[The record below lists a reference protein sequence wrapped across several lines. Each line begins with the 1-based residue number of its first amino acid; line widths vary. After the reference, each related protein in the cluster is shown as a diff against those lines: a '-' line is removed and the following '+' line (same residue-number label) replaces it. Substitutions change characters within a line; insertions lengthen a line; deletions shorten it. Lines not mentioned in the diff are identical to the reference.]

1 MNIKTKRN
9 FESVLQAVVD
19 LVQQWLSTT
28 TMSKNSVIVRSRRLD
43 VSDSLHM
50 CQNSKEVFSNIS
62 KRMHW
67 PIRVRTDKKR
77 PKSFLLPGPLVGLPP
92 GGGTQNKGRSL
103 TIKLSR

>member
-50 CQNSKEVFSNIS
+50 CQNSKEVFYNIS

-67 PIRVRTDKKR
+67 PIRVRTNKKK
-77 PKSFLLPGPLVGLPP
+77 PKSFLLPCPLVRLPP
-92 GGGTQNKGRSL
+92 GGLTQNKGRSL